1 MERVGVDR
9 RPPPTPARS
18 PLKSVAQT
26 PLRPRATPFKTPGRR
41 PPPVTPARTLGR
53 TPAAQPAPPVR
64 RLVIHKL
71 VLQDFKS
78 YAGRQEIGPFH
89 KSFSSIVGPNGSG
102 KSNVIDALLFVFG
115 WRANKM
121 RQGRLSDLIHN
132 RDGATPPSQCVVE
145 VWFREIIDF
154 PDSDDFNVVP
164 DSELVLKRFAQRNNT
179 SQYTLNDKRSSF
191 TEITDLL
198 RHRGIDLD
206 HKRFLILQGEV
217 ESIAQMPP
225 KGKTEHEE
233 GLLEYLEDLIGTSD
247 YKTPIEEHAKAVD
260 AANEARSEKINRLKI
275 VQRELD
281 GLEPRR
287 KEAELFLRDQNDL
300 MRLQSRF
307 CLLYTSPSPR
317 D

>member
-1 MERVGVDR
+1 M
-9 RPPPTPARS
+9 
-18 PLKSVAQT
+18 
-26 PLRPRATPFKTPGRR
+26 
-41 PPPVTPARTLGR
+41 TPARTLGR

-154 PDSDDFNVVP
+154 PDSDDFDVVP

-198 RHRGIDLD
+198 RQRGIDLD

-225 KGKTEHEE
+225 KARQNTK
-233 GLLEYLEDLIGTSD
+233 
-247 YKTPIEEHAKAVD
+247 KAF
-260 AANEARSEKINRLKI
+260 SSISKI
-275 VQRELD
+275 
-281 GLEPRR
+281 
-287 KEAELFLRDQNDL
+287 
-300 MRLQSRF
+300 
-307 CLLYTSPSPR
+307 
-317 D
+317 